1 MTVRRSYRFE
11 PVVMLLVVLAA
22 LVPVN
27 VSNPQDG
34 TRFEL
39 TRHLVLYHSL
49 TVEPE
54 LFDRATYG
62 GRTYSDKAPGM
73 SFLAVPAY
81 VVERSLGVARAAR
94 DWAAKG
100 DLSLWGIK
108 VFSGGLLFVL
118 CTLLLGRVAESL
130 VAGTGALTAATFGTA
145 TLAAPLAATMFE
157 HDAASLW
164 ALAGFLAAW
173 GRPVRRRLA
182 LAGALLGI
190 GVLFQYSTAFVAV
203 LVALY
208 AAARAGRRVGWLLL
222 GAVPPAIVLAGYDW
236 VAFGSPFHLSYR
248 YVANRYAE
256 SQRHGFFGIGVP
268 SLDGLRETL
277 FGARG
282 LLVFSP
288 VLVAAAAG
296 LWLMWRSGRR
306 AEAAVAAAV
315 TMLFVGSDAGYFLP
329 YGGNSP
335 GPRFFVPALPFLL
348 LGLPYAMQRAPRA
361 VLLLALASAFL
372 TTSQSLTW
380 ALRSEGGG
388 VVPPHPMDVLAK
400 TVWSFV
406 GADRL
411 QGAALALL
419 AALAAVGFA
428 GVRLLRDEAFQAS
441 RNRSLAVQPSGP

>member
-1 MTVRRSYRFE
+1 MTVRRGYRFE
-11 PVVMLLVVLAA
+11 PLVLLLVVLAA
-22 LVPVN
+22 LVPVD

-34 TRFEL
+34 TRYEL
-39 TRHLVLYHSL
+39 TRHLVLHHSL
-49 TVEPE
+49 SIEPG

-62 GRTYSDKAPGM
+62 GRTYSDKAPGV

-81 VVERSLGVARAAR
+81 VVERALGVARAPR

-100 DLSLWGIK
+100 DLSLWGIR
-108 VFSGGLLFVL
+108 VFSVGLLFLL
-118 CTLLLGRVAESL
+118 CAFLLGRAAESL
-130 VAGTGALTAATFGTA
+130 VAGTGAVTAATFGTA

-157 HDAASLW
+157 HDAAALW

-173 GRPVRRRLA
+173 GSPGRRRLA

-190 GVLFQYSTAFVAV
+190 GVLFQYSAAIVAV
-203 LVALY
+203 AVAVY
-208 AAARAGRRVGWLLL
+208 AASRVGRRAGWLLL
-222 GAVPPAIVLAGYDW
+222 GAVPPAILLGAYNW
-236 VAFGSPFHLSYR
+236 AAFASPFHLSYR

-277 FGARG
+277 LGARG

-296 LWLMWRSGRR
+296 LWLMWRTGKR
-306 AEAAVAAAV
+306 AEAAVATIV
-315 TMLFVGSDAGYFLP
+315 TVLFVGSDAGYFLP

-335 GPRFFVPALPFLL
+335 GPRFLVPALPFLL
-348 LGLPYAMQRAPRA
+348 LGLPYALRRAPRT

-372 TTSQSLTW
+372 STCQSLTW
-380 ALRSEGGG
+380 ALRGEGGG
-388 VVPPHPMDVLAK
+388 VVPAHPIDVLAK
-400 TVWSFV
+400 TVWSFA
-406 GADRL
+406 GPDRL
-411 QGAALALL
+411 HGGALALL

-428 GVRLLRDEAFQAS
+428 GVRLLRDEAFRAS
-441 RNRSLAVQPSGP
+441 RGRPLTVQPYRP